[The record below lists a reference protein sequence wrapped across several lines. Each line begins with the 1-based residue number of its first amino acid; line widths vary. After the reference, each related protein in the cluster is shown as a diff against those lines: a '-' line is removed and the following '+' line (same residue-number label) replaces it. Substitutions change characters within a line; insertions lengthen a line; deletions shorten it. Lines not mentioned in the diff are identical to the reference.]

1 MENNNNNRVLAY
13 QQATEISE
21 QDLQQISGGSSNP
34 NDLKIT
40 AKQTVDPGGFWDIGT
55 DIIW

>member
-1 MENNNNNRVLAY
+1 MENNNRVLAY
-13 QQATEISE
+13 QQATEITE
-21 QDLQQISGGSSNP
+21 QDLQQISGGASNP

-40 AKQTVDPGGFWDIGT
+40 TKQTVDTGGFWDIGT